1 MEASMST
8 SPDQQL
14 KEKIIASIK
23 KEGLL
28 TARDLKKLEDNYLQK
43 GISVEDW
50 NLFVDNRIHEEEV
63 KNAKQD

>member
-1 MEASMST
+1 MST

-14 KEKIIASIK
+14 KERIIASIK

-43 GISVEDW
+43 GIGIDDW
-50 NLFVDNRIHEEEV
+50 NQFTENCIHEEEV
-63 KNAKQD
+63 KDAKQD